1 MGLRAKLLFAFVL
14 IAGLPTL
21 AGLMGLVELRSLA
34 IRQSDVISQTIP
46 DIGDMRGIAEES
58 TSIVA
63 IAPQLADIANQNE
76 REDLSKDLL
85 AQVDALSRRLGRL
98 RETRGTGI
106 VGLQGTVARIGAAL
120 ERLDRLVAQR
130 ITADTLANDRA
141 QVALDVTNTL
151 VDMADTL
158 VANAEMGTTAVVSSL
173 YGDVVSGPGVNDTL
187 LDTLDKL
194 LEVDL
199 FQLGL
204 MYELRSRA
212 AELGLLVSR
221 IDGAAETAELDAM
234 EAAFEQGLAVVSRRI
249 DAIRDPGRL
258 ALAQSYLLQLQAVS
272 QPGASLFDLQRS
284 IIETRAGIEA
294 LKREVQGQAR
304 LLADEAA
311 AVADGLQ
318 TLAVRSGDTVAQQ
331 MKEAQIRSSM
341 AALIALCLALA
352 VLWFLV
358 RGRITRPLDQL
369 YENMTA
375 LATGNLDREI
385 RSRGND
391 EIARMEA
398 ATEQFRQQAIAK
410 RELEHQ
416 RDATER
422 ELMAHRTNLE
432 TLVSRQTEALR
443 KEASAHEEARHKA
456 EAADRA
462 KSEFL
467 AMMSHEIRTPMN
479 GMLGLL
485 RSLSDEAL
493 SDTQAQR
500 VNAAQASGQNL
511 LQILNDILDYSKIEH
526 AGVTVVSA
534 PFSLRRLT
542 DDIVALIRPGAE
554 ARGLPVL
561 LDHPAELADVFIGDV
576 SKLRQ
581 ILFNLLSNALKF
593 TDSGEVILR
602 VRVSPAGQ
610 KQQSVVFEISDTG
623 RGVSDEAKA
632 RIFEAFEQEH
642 TRISAQYGG
651 TGLGLA
657 ISKRFA
663 DAMGARLTLESTVGV
678 GSVFSLVVELNEGDL
693 SEIDQMT
700 RPTAIARADVPLDV
714 LVVEDND
721 INQMVARAY
730 LERMGHRCV
739 CLANAETALARLKT
753 ELFDVILMDVKLPGI
768 DGVEATRRIR
778 ADKDP
783 ELAAIPIIGLSAHV
797 QEEQIDTHLAAGM
810 NSFVAKPVAPE
821 RLALALDS
829 VMQGREGAVFLS
841 SRMPKSNAQSRVDLL
856 RRALERD
863 KADLG
868 AEQAAHIARLFL
880 DRIETEQAELVAA
893 LKAEDE
899 TELRRVAH
907 RMKGSLGNYDLSEAM
922 EFLRRIEDADGHVEP
937 LVACMAALVPLIREA
952 MQDALVDVL
961 KTDGPEVMSHE
972 A

>member
-21 AGLMGLVELRSLA
+21 AGLLGLVELRSLA

-63 IAPQLADIANQNE
+63 IAPQLADIANQKD
-76 REDLSKDLL
+76 REALSSDLL
-85 AQVDALSRRLGRL
+85 AQVESLSRRLGRL
-98 RETRGTGI
+98 RETRGTDI
-106 VGLQGTVARIGAAL
+106 VGLQGTVARVGAAL
-120 ERLDRLVAQR
+120 VRLDRLVAQR
-130 ITADTLANDRA
+130 ITADSLAKDRSRA
-141 QVALDVTNTL
+141 ALDVANTL

-173 YGDVVSGPGVNDTL
+173 YGDVVSGPQVDDAL

-204 MYELRSRA
+204 MYGLRSRA
-212 AELGLLVSR
+212 AELGLLISR
-221 IDGAAETAELDAM
+221 IDGATEMADLDTM

-258 ALAQSYLLQLQAVS
+258 TQAQGYLPHLQAVS
-272 QPGASLFDLQRS
+272 EPGASLFDLQRS
-284 IIETRAGIEA
+284 ILETRAGIET
-294 LKREVQGQAR
+294 LKREVQEQAL

-318 TLAVRSGDTVAQQ
+318 GLAVRSGDTVAQQ
-331 MKEAQIRSSM
+331 MKHAQVRSSV
-341 AALIALCLALA
+341 AALVALCLALA

-385 RSRGND
+385 RIRGND

-410 RELEHQ
+410 RELELQ
-416 RDATER
+416 RDANER
-422 ELMAHRTNLE
+422 ELLAHRNNLE

-443 KEASAHEEARHKA
+443 EEAAAHQEARHKA

-485 RSLSDEAL
+485 RSLSEESL
-493 SDTQAQR
+493 SSRQAQR
-500 VNAAQASGQNL
+500 VLAAQASGQNL
-511 LQILNDILDYSKIEH
+511 LQILNDILDYSKMEH
-526 AGVTVVSA
+526 AGVSVESSS
-534 PFSLRRLT
+534 FSLRRLT

-561 LDHPAELADVFIGDV
+561 LDHPADLVDVLVGDV
-576 SKLRQ
+576 AKLRQ

-602 VRVSPAGQ
+602 VRVSAAGQ
-610 KQQSVVFEISDTG
+610 KRHRVVFEISDTG

-642 TRISAQYGG
+642 TRINAQYGG

-663 DAMGARLTLESTVGV
+663 DAMGARLNLESTLGV
-678 GSVFSLVVELNEGDL
+678 GSVFSLMVELDEGDP
-693 SEIDQMT
+693 SEVELMSQ
-700 RPTAIARADVPLDV
+700 PAPIAPAEIPLDV

-730 LERMGHRCV
+730 LERMGHHCV
-739 CLANAETALARLKT
+739 CLSDAETALERLQT
-753 ELFDVILMDVKLPGI
+753 EQFDVILMDVKLPGI

-778 ADKDP
+778 ANPDP
-783 ELAAIPIIGLSAHV
+783 ELAAVPIIGLSAHV
-797 QEEQIDTHLAAGM
+797 QEEHIDTLLAAGM

-821 RLALALDS
+821 RLVSALDS
-829 VMQGREGAVFLS
+829 VMQGHEGAVFLS
-841 SRMPKSNAQSRVDLL
+841 PRMPKPDAQSRVAVL
-856 RRALERD
+856 RRVLDRD
-863 KADLG
+863 SVDLG
-868 AEQAAHIARLFL
+868 AEQAARVARFFL
-880 DRIETEQAELVAA
+880 DQIDTEQAALSAA
-893 LKAEDE
+893 LAAGDEAE
-899 TELRRVAH
+899 LHKVAH
-907 RMKGSLGNYDLSEAM
+907 RMKGSLGNYDQAEAM
-922 EFLRRIEDADGHVEP
+922 EILRRIEGQAADAAQLVEG
-937 LVACMAALVPLIREA
+937 MAKLVPQIHAAMHEA
-952 MQDALVDVL
+952 LEGFASA
-961 KTDGPEVMSHE
+961 TGSEVMSNE
-972 A
+972 V